1 MTRGKAHDPAGSR
14 FRLSDDQPLALDVDT
29 PGTNV
34 RLQGREVVVE
44 NKSRRIDGIAR
55 TARARIPRTQIA
67 FRIVFGRARR
77 LAGSDLTLPRTRGTM
92 RRHQHPLVG
101 KGVEP
106 AMRIFV
112 ELKGV
117 WALIH
122 GADLGG

>member
-14 FRLSDDQPLALDVDT
+14 FRLRDDQPLALDVDT
-29 PGTNV
+29 PGANV
-34 RLQGREVVVE
+34 RLQSREVVVK
-44 NKSRRIDGIAR
+44 NKSGRIARIAR
-55 TARARIPRTQIA
+55 TACARIPRTQIT
-67 FRIVFGRARR
+67 FRIVSERSRR
-77 LAGSDLTLPRTRGTM
+77 LAGPDLTLPRTRGAM

-122 GADLGG
+122 GADL